1 MALKLNVEKVTYVL
15 LADGWHEVMFIDGRS
30 TFGVDAYE
38 FIEGAPSAGA
48 SWREARDRNQYKVL
62 CPLTS
67 VLAVKETTE

>member
-1 MALKLNVEKVTYVL
+1 MALKLNVEKVRSVL
-15 LADGWHEVMFIDGRS
+15 LADGWHEVTSIDGKS

-48 SWREARDRNQYKVL
+48 CWREKTEKTEYKVL

-67 VLAVKETTE
+67 ILAVKETTP